1 MLTFN
6 LTIALAL
13 FTLAAALLYGW
24 YRNSRREKLN
34 EYVTKELA
42 TILDHTKDVMS
53 KQKTLSHSGVRR
65 QGGYEVG
72 DPALLSTLVTVI
84 VNKYGN
90 LRLGL
95 DDFVNVPEGEFVTL
109 YVDTTTSDLILSLNH
124 ALTHQEAS
132 TTIYPVSD
140 PDDGT
145 FH

>member
-6 LTIALAL
+6 LIIAVAL
-13 FTLAAALLYGW
+13 FILAAGLLYGW

-34 EYVTKELA
+34 EYVAKEL
-42 TILDHTKDVMS
+42 TDILDHTKNVMS
-53 KQKTLSHSGVRR
+53 KQKALSHGGVHR

-72 DPALLSTLVTVI
+72 DPALLATLVTVI

-95 DDFVNVPEGEFVTL
+95 DDFVNVPDGEFVTL
-109 YVDTTTSDLILSLNH
+109 YVDTATSDLILSLNH